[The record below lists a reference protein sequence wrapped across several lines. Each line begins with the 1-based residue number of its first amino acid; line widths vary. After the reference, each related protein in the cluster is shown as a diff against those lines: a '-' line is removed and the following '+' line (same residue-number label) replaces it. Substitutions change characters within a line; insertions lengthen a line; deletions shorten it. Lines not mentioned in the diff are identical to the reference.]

1 MSLFENIIRLILSC
15 WLVGVSCIVAHE
27 LGHALVHLF
36 ITKVKAIIYI
46 DARSFLFA
54 YTVGVNSSDRSLSIR
69 IGVNH
74 THPVD
79 LVSIDKVPRY
89 IIVAFMLAGVI
100 VGELWLIFLSWLLPD
115 AHYIQIGVTMFHYG
129 NLSNWIPY
137 HKMTDGSMIE
147 YFGYKLSPQQRWL
160 CQLGTGLWAMIGFC
174 HVVAL
179 LHKN

>member
-1 MSLFENIIRLILSC
+1 MYSFEDIIRLILSC

-36 ITKVKAIIYI
+36 ITRVKAIIYI

-54 YTVGVNSSDRSLSIR
+54 YTVGVQSNDRSLSIR

-74 THPVD
+74 THPFD
-79 LVSIDKVPRY
+79 LVSVDKLPRY
-89 IIVAFMLAGVI
+89 IIVAFMLSGVI
-100 VGELWLIFLSWLLPD
+100 VGEVWLILLSWLIPD
-115 AHYIQIGVTMFHYG
+115 ARYIQIGVTIFHYG

-147 YFGYKLSPQQRWL
+147 CLGYKISPRQRWL
-160 CQLGTGLWAMIGFC
+160 CQLGTWLWAMIGFC
-174 HVVAL
+174 HTIAL
-179 LHKN
+179 LL